1 MAGRIRASDIDEVKA
16 RTNIA
21 DIVADYVTLKPAGVD
36 SLKGLCPFHDE
47 RSPSFH
53 VRPGLGYYHCFG
65 CGESG
70 DAISF
75 VQNMD
80 HLTFAETVERLASK
94 IGYTLTYEEGAL
106 RERQGPSRSRL
117 FAANEAAAEFFHE
130 ALQSDE
136 AAVGRDTLT
145 SRGFDASSWTHFGVG
160 YAPKSWDALKHHLTQ
175 RGFSPEEQSLAGL
188 VSQGQRGTYDRF
200 RGRLVWPIRDTSGQ
214 VLGFG
219 ARKLYD
225 DDQGPKYLNTP
236 ETPIYHKSKVLYGL
250 DLGKKSISQNKRVIV
265 VEGYTDVM
273 ACHLAGITEA
283 VATCGTAF
291 GREHITLL
299 RRIMGDDSS
308 AEVIFTFDPDEAGHK
323 AALKAFADEKQF
335 SAQTYIASAPDGFD
349 PSDLRQ
355 HRGDEALT
363 AMFEAKRPLFEF
375 ALRQAINRFDLNAVE
390 GRTAALRA
398 AAPIVADIRDSAV
411 QKGYA
416 RELSL
421 MLGVD
426 PADVHA
432 ALRNSSKAPSRESA
446 HEAVPSATEATRP
459 ILTLHSL
466 PGTATVRAERD
477 ALMAMLQYP
486 DIVGADLMEQA
497 VAVQFHVDAF
507 ADVAQALSTEI
518 SSLGTPGW
526 LDRVVSAVPE
536 PHQQITR
543 ELALA
548 PLPQRKPDGLAFYV
562 SSIVRALVERDL
574 LALKHEMLARLQRVQ
589 DPDDPLHRQ
598 LQEQIRMLEQA
609 RRSLQN
615 D

>member
-1 MAGRIRASDIDEVKA
+1 MAGLIKASDIDEVKA

-21 DIVADYVTLKPAGVD
+21 DVVADYVTLKPAGVD

-80 HLTFAETVERLASK
+80 HLTFAETVERLAAK
-94 IGYTLTYEEGAL
+94 VGYTLTYEEGAT
-106 RERQGPSRSRL
+106 RERQGPSRTRL
-117 FAANEAAAEFFHE
+117 YAANDAAASFFRHALHE
-130 ALQSDE
+130 SE
-136 AAVGRDTLT
+136 ASLGRETLI
-145 SRGFDASSWTHFGVG
+145 SRGFDAASWEHFGVG
-160 YAPKSWDALKHHLTQ
+160 YAPKSWDALKQHLTQ
-175 RGFSPEEQSLAGL
+175 RGFTGEEMMLAGL
-188 VSQGQRGTYDRF
+188 LSQGQRGTYDRF

-250 DLGKKSISQNKRVIV
+250 DLGKRTIAQHKRVIV

-291 GREHITLL
+291 GQEHITLL
-299 RRIMGDDSS
+299 RRIMGDDTS
-308 AEVIFTFDPDEAGHK
+308 AEVIFTFDPDEAGQK

-335 SAQTYIASAPDGFD
+335 SAQTYVAVAPDEMD

-375 ALRQAINRFDLNAVE
+375 ALRQAIHRFDLNAVE

-398 AAPIVADIRDSAV
+398 AAPIVADIRDAAV
-411 QKGYA
+411 RKGYA
-416 RELSL
+416 RELAL
-421 MLGVD
+421 MLGMELSEIN
-426 PADVHA
+426 A
-432 ALRNSSKAPSRESA
+432 ALRNSQHRAEDRHRGAPEIASPVA
-446 HEAVPSATEATRP
+446 PRP
-459 ILTLHSL
+459 VVTLQSL
-466 PGTATVRAERD
+466 PGTTAVRGERD

-486 DIVGADLMEQA
+486 DTVGETLLEQA
-497 VAVQFHVDAF
+497 VAVQFHAEPF
-507 ADVAQALSTEI
+507 TDVARAIADELVT
-518 SSLGTPGW
+518 LGSPGW
-526 LDRVVSAVPE
+526 LDRVVSGVPE
-536 PHQQITR
+536 HHQSITR
-543 ELALA
+543 ELALT
-548 PLPQRKPDGLAFYV
+548 PLPQRKPEGLEHYV
-562 SSIVRALVERDL
+562 RAIVRSLIERDL
-574 LALKHEMLARLQRVQ
+574 LDLKREMLARLQRL
-589 DPDDPLHRQ
+589 PNAEDPLHRQ

-609 RRSLQN
+609 RRSLQAE
-615 D
+615 